1 LPTRSKGVSFVDT
14 ISAPAQERGVDRQVS
29 SYHMLYLC
37 IPAYDEAPTIGLLL
51 WRIRKVFE
59 NYPREYEILVLN
71 DGSTDGTAETL
82 EPYREVLPL
91 TVLRHEQ
98 RRGYAAAV
106 ETLLRAVA
114 QRTRYPRRDAAILM
128 QADFTDQPE
137 HLPELIKRHEGG
149 ADLVVAEQAATP
161 ATAPVAVRR
170 LRRVGQWL
178 LRPFLRVP
186 GVRDPLGTYRLM
198 RITVVRDLLKENGE
212 ARLLKANGWAANVEL
227 LAKAARFARR
237 IEVVS
242 LEPRYDLRPRAT
254 RVRPLAGAMDIYRF
268 GRTAG
273 VRRAAPTST

>member
-1 LPTRSKGVSFVDT
+1 
-14 ISAPAQERGVDRQVS
+14 
-29 SYHMLYLC
+29 MLYLC

-91 TVLRHEQ
+91 TVLHHEQ

-149 ADLVVAEQAATP
+149 ADFVVAEQAATP

-178 LRPFLRVP
+178 LRPFLRVQ

-198 RITVVRDLLKENGE
+198 RIAVVRDLLKENGE

-227 LAKAARFARR
+227 LGKAARFARR

-254 RVRPLAGAMDIYRF
+254 RVRPLAGAMDLYRF